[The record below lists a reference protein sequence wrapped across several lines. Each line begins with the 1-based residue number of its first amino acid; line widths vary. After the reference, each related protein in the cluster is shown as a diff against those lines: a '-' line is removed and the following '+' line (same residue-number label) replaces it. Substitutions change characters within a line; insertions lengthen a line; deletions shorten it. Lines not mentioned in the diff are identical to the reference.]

1 MTLKTGITHL
11 SESQRKSFSCRKIKQ
26 PCSKDCIHSVLEIY
40 RQHMVGI
47 EMQLPTRDLYRTL
60 VWWHEPAWIAWEAT
74 KSSEN
79 SCQQKWLPGWTEGD
93 INGMK
98 WMKAIGILELW
109 NTGRVNSAVLF
120 WTYVAFQK
128 KRKND
133 TPSPTPPAKMEK
145 SLEGLPFHH
154 GPRAHRLWQ

>member
-1 MTLKTGITHL
+1 MTLKTGITRL

-109 NTGRVNSAVLF
+109 NTGWVNSAVLF

-133 TPSPTPPAKMEK
+133 TPSPTPPAKMEQ
-145 SLEGLPFHH
+145 SLEGLPFNH